1 MKNFPINPEI
11 ETAYEQKGVSFIIG
25 CDEVG
30 RGCLAG
36 PVVAASVVMAK
47 NSALGQSSQNLL
59 NQINDSKLLSAT
71 KRQELSTW
79 IKNNSAWAIAEI
91 TPQIIDEIN
100 ILQASLLAMQK
111 SVEMLHA
118 KLENTKI
125 ENSIL
130 LIDGKFKLP
139 NYKHPQEAIIKGDS
153 KVVAIAAASIIAKVY
168 RDDLMTELDKQY
180 PNYGLSVHKGY
191 PTKQHREAIK
201 LHGITTIHRKSFN
214 LL

>member
-1 MKNFPINPEI
+1 M
-11 ETAYEQKGVSFIIG
+11 
-25 CDEVG
+25 
-30 RGCLAG
+30 
-36 PVVAASVVMAK
+36 
-47 NSALGQSSQNLL
+47 
-59 NQINDSKLLSAT
+59 
-71 KRQELSTW
+71 
-79 IKNNSAWAIAEI
+79 
-91 TPQIIDEIN
+91 
-100 ILQASLLAMQK
+100 
-111 SVEMLHA
+111 
-118 KLENTKI
+118 
-125 ENSIL
+125 

-214 LL
+214 LF